1 MSYPFPPDLDR
12 MVRHKLATGEYASE
26 DEVLLE
32 AMRALADRDEA
43 VAAVRAGI
51 EDMHAG
57 RVQPLSDVDAKLRSQ
72 YEIPKDG

>member
-1 MSYPFPPDLDR
+1 MSRPFPPELDR
-12 MVRHKLATGEYASE
+12 MVRGKLATGEYASE

-32 AMRALADRDEA
+32 AMRVLADRDEA
-43 VAAVRAGI
+43 VAGVRAGI